1 MKEVARIKNRIVRN
15 DPYDH
20 GIRHI
25 LNFGHTF
32 GHAIE
37 AYRHLPHGIA
47 VGIGMRVAMYLSVKK
62 LGLAEEVYNT
72 YSQWFKKQLSSFN
85 FQFSIFNL
93 KDIEQMLPLMHQDK
107 KNADGEL
114 RCVLLQE
121 PGAAVIDITVSD
133 NEVRDAFLQ
142 LAKG

>member
-1 MKEVARIKNRIVRN
+1 M
-15 DPYDH
+15 
-20 GIRHI
+20 
-25 LNFGHTF
+25 
-32 GHAIE
+32 
-37 AYRHLPHGIA
+37 
-47 VGIGMRVAMYLSVKK
+47 
-62 LGLAEEVYNT
+62 
-72 YSQWFKKQLSSFN
+72 
-85 FQFSIFNL
+85 

>member
-1 MKEVARIKNRIVRN
+1 
-15 DPYDH
+15 
-20 GIRHI
+20 
-25 LNFGHTF
+25 
-32 GHAIE
+32 
-37 AYRHLPHGIA
+37 

-72 YSQWFKKQLSSFN
+72 YSQWLNGKLLTTHYPLPT
-85 FQFSIFNL
+85 FNL

-142 LAKG
+142 FSKS